1 VGARSIV
8 SSGGTMTAVR
18 YVSAIICFGLGVT
31 LTFAA
36 VQSMYTSLGLGD
48 NPGAAITAG
57 VGAMFLLGTYLLLR
71 RNDRAS
77 NSRAMRRQP
86 NAELRPREQPP
97 DFRNR

>member
-1 VGARSIV
+1 VQQVVG
-8 SSGGTMTAVR
+8 SGGTMTAVR

-31 LTFAA
+31 LAFAA

-48 NPGAAITAG
+48 NPVAAMTAG

-77 NSRAMRRQP
+77 NLRAMRPRP